1 MPSET
6 IDSFCRRCNGVVS
19 AQVRATASGE
29 PTEDLFERLDPGE
42 DGLRRAQYKLAFCP
56 RCEAVFLYRS
66 CKTEPSEFPLE
77 EILYPRASEPLAT
90 DVPPL
95 IRRPHESAAS
105 CLATANYE
113 PCVIMCGKTLEAV
126 CVLLGEDN
134 GTLERRLRRLRD
146 TGKIEAKL
154 YEWANELR
162 LVRNDAAHDLSA
174 PVSKEDARD
183 CVEFVE
189 AILVYVFTLDR
200 KFREFAR
207 RRRPAESGA

>member
-77 EILYPRASEPLAT
+77 E
-90 DVPPL
+90 
-95 IRRPHESAAS
+95 
-105 CLATANYE
+105 
-113 PCVIMCGKTLEAV
+113 
-126 CVLLGEDN
+126 VLL
-134 GTLERRLRRLRD
+134 
-146 TGKIEAKL
+146 
-154 YEWANELR
+154 
-162 LVRNDAAHDLSA
+162 SA
-174 PVSKEDARD
+174 RIRAPGD
-183 CVEFVE
+183 
-189 AILVYVFTLDR
+189 
-200 KFREFAR
+200 
-207 RRRPAESGA
+207 